1 MKDFRIEKCFEDGVV
16 SEYAIFSDGS
26 RKKRIHVRPV
36 YGRYFE
42 VDNELNTSAKN
53 FTKYYFRGRIKDAVD
68 MILTG
73 NGDCI
78 CVYPSIYSNYPEF
91 YYPEFYNNYCYW
103 DTTIKLVYFI
113 DRSIGEKIRQK
124 FINDWKD
131 AKFYYCI
138 SYGSKNSLFGCRP
151 LMPNFQQMQVNSK
164 DKPLTFDSEKAASDY
179 AIQLIEKSKNYARK
193 IANHNGDDDTLIDVE
208 SEVLDEIQKEFGC
221 CGGIVLDF
229 TNDMLD
235 ENYKPKTPDFSLDV
249 YEYRIEQFA
258 ITEPQDNIEGNKT
271 ATTNNNVI
279 SDVTDLDEVVDH
291 IINCLELDDKR
302 FSFVI
307 AAGRTIS
314 IFDKDKRKSYN
325 ISVQP
330 VE

>member
-1 MKDFRIEKCFEDGVV
+1 MMKRGGEKMV
-16 SEYAIFSDGS
+16 
-26 RKKRIHVRPV
+26 
-36 YGRYFE
+36 
-42 VDNELNTSAKN
+42 NEMPHCELLHAH
-53 FTKYYFRGRIKDAVD
+53 
-68 MILTG
+68 
-73 NGDCI
+73 
-78 CVYPSIYSNYPEF
+78 PESI
-91 YYPEFYNNYCYW
+91 
-103 DTTIKLVYFI
+103 
-113 DRSIGEKIRQK
+113 EKIRG
-124 FINDWKD
+124 N
-131 AKFYYCI
+131 
-138 SYGSKNSLFGCRP
+138 
-151 LMPNFQQMQVNSK
+151 MP
-164 DKPLTFDSEKAASDY
+164 
-179 AIQLIEKSKNYARK
+179 
-193 IANHNGDDDTLIDVE
+193 DDDTLIDVE

-330 VE
+330 AE